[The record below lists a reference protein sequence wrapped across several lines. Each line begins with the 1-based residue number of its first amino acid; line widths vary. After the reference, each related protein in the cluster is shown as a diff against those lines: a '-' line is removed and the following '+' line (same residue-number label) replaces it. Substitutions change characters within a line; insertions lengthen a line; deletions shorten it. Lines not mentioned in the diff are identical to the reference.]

1 MARRSRNTYLEEE
14 RPRVEVIPMID
25 IMMFLLIFFVVISL
39 KMIAGT
45 GVDMNLPGSKTTE
58 TIKESTITVGVKKD
72 NQFIVDGKTI
82 SGEDLTSQLMELK
95 KNRKVSVIIAGDKDV
110 QLETLINVMDSVRGA
125 GINSVGIAAIAAGN

>member
-1 MARRSRNTYLEEE
+1 MARRSRNSYLEAE

-125 GINSVGIAAIAAGN
+125 GINSVGI

>member
-1 MARRSRNTYLEEE
+1 MARRSRNSYLEVE

-58 TIKESTITVGVKKD
+58 AIKESTITVGVKKD

>member
-1 MARRSRNTYLEEE
+1 MARRSRNSYLEAE

-82 SGEDLTSQLMELK
+82 SGEDLTSRLMELK
-95 KNRKVSVIIAGDKDV
+95 KNRKV
-110 QLETLINVMDSVRGA
+110 
-125 GINSVGIAAIAAGN
+125 

>member
-1 MARRSRNTYLEEE
+1 MARRSRNSYLEAE

-58 TIKESTITVGVKKD
+58 TIKESTITVGVKKN

-82 SGEDLTSQLMELK
+82 SGESLTSQLMELK

>member
-1 MARRSRNTYLEEE
+1 
-14 RPRVEVIPMID
+14 
-25 IMMFLLIFFVVISL
+25 LIFFVVISL

-58 TIKESTITVGVKKD
+58 AIKESTITVGVKKD

>member
-1 MARRSRNTYLEEE
+1 
-14 RPRVEVIPMID
+14 MID

-58 TIKESTITVGVKKD
+58 AIKESTITVGVKKD
-72 NQFIVDGKTI
+72 NQFIVDGKTV
-82 SGEDLTSQLMELK
+82 SSEDLTAKLMDLK

-110 QLETLINVMDSVRGA
+110 QLETLINAMDSVRGA

>member
-1 MARRSRNTYLEEE
+1 MARRIRNSYLEAE

-82 SGEDLTSQLMELK
+82 SGESLTSQLMELK

>member
-1 MARRSRNTYLEEE
+1 MARRSRNSYLEAE

-82 SGEDLTSQLMELK
+82 SGESLTSQLMELK

-125 GINSVGIAAIAAGN
+125 GINSVGIAAIAVGN

>member
-1 MARRSRNTYLEEE
+1 MARRSRNSYLEAE

-45 GVDMNLPGSKTTE
+45 GVDMILPGSKTTE
-58 TIKESTITVGVKKD
+58 TIKESTITVGVKKN

-82 SGEDLTSQLMELK
+82 SGESLTSQLMELK